1 MPVDRLRLRWHS
13 TDTRFE
19 YDLRF
24 VAASYYFHLSDAV
37 KKLHDVAENET
48 DEREG
53 VNRNR
58 KVACCKK
65 KKRGGGGGGRGG
77 KKRSCGSLVV
87 GKP

>member
-1 MPVDRLRLRWHS
+1 M
-13 TDTRFE
+13 
-19 YDLRF
+19 RF

-65 KKRGGGGGGRGG
+65 KKKKKGGGGGLKDG
-77 KKRSCGSLVV
+77 KKKKLLVFCW
-87 GKP
+87 GKPF